1 MQKMLIEKISLNQL
15 FFLIF
20 SFELGSAI
28 VVGLASEAKQDAWIA
43 VLLALVGGLI
53 LVFIYCSFSKKYPG
67 YNLYEIFEQIFNRK
81 IALFF
86 TALYILYFFYLSARV
101 LRDFC
106 ELMKTAIFVITPIEF
121 IALLLMLTI
130 SYIIYL
136 GTETLGRTIEILSPY
151 TFILMFLLIFFLYAN
166 HSVTMQNLRPVLAH
180 GWMPVIKVAI
190 PEVLTFPYGETVV
203 FTIIM
208 ASVGKTKYLTSVSIA
223 SLILS
228 GIILSYFAFLKA
240 AVLTPT
246 MVLISPFPL
255 LSAIREISVARF
267 IERLDAIVV
276 YMMMLGI
283 FVKVS
288 IFFHAGLKGLE
299 YSFRIP
305 YRYFVVPFAML
316 ICVFSL
322 WIAKNF
328 TEHLEEGIKFIPF
341 YIHIPFQIVIP
352 FCVWMIVKFKFKK
365 GIRV

>member
-1 MQKMLIEKISLNQL
+1 MQKMLIEKVSLNQL

-43 VLLALVGGLI
+43 VLLALAGGLI
-53 LVFIYCSFSKKYPG
+53 LVLLYCSISKNYPG
-67 YNLYEIFEQIFNRK
+67 NNLYEIFEQISNRK

-86 TALYILYFFYLSARV
+86 TFLYTIYFCYISTRV

-106 ELMKTAIFVITPIEF
+106 EMMKTAIFVETPIEF
-121 IALLLMLTI
+121 IAVLFMMTV

-151 TFILMFLLIFFLYAN
+151 TFILMFILIFFLYIN
-166 HSVTMQNLRPVLAH
+166 HSVSIQNLRPVLAH
-180 GWMPVIKVAI
+180 GWMPAIKVAF
-190 PEVLTFPYGETVV
+190 PEVLTFPFGELVV

-208 ASVGKTKYLTSVSIA
+208 ASVNKFKYLTSVSTA
-223 SLILS
+223 SVLIS
-228 GIILSYFAFLKA
+228 GITLSYFAFLKS

-255 LSAIREISVARF
+255 LSAIREISVAKF

-276 YMMMLGI
+276 YVMMLGI
-283 FVKVS
+283 FVKVC

-316 ICVFSL
+316 ISLFSI
-322 WIAKNF
+322 WIATNF
-328 TEHLEEGIKFIPF
+328 TEHIEEGVKFVPF

-352 FCVWMIVKFKFKK
+352 FCVWLFVKSKAKK